1 MQKQNYIFGGKKM
14 KLISNTKG
22 LVGILVKRNELLKK
36 QERLINNQNVLLSVL
51 NDTII
56 YQQNKMN
63 LYREKIN
70 AVKKYLPQDVLEQLE
85 SEGL

>member
-14 KLISNTKG
+14 KLISSTKG

-36 QERLINNQNVLLSVL
+36 QEKLINNQNVLLSVL

>member
-1 MQKQNYIFGGKKM
+1 M
-14 KLISNTKG
+14 KLISSTKG
-22 LVGILVKRNELLKK
+22 LVGIFAEGIKLLKK
-36 QERLINNQNVLLSVL
+36 QEKLIKNQNVLLSVL

>member
-1 MQKQNYIFGGKKM
+1 M

-22 LVGILVKRNELLKK
+22 LVGILVKRNELLRK

-63 LYREKIN
+63 LYRERIN
-70 AVKKYLPQDVLEQLE
+70 TIKKYLPQDILEQLE

>member
-1 MQKQNYIFGGKKM
+1 M

-63 LYREKIN
+63 LYRERIN
-70 AVKKYLPQDVLEQLE
+70 TIKKYLPQDILEQLE

>member
-1 MQKQNYIFGGKKM
+1 M
-14 KLISNTKG
+14 KLISSTKG
-22 LVGILVKRNELLKK
+22 LVGILVKRNELLRK

-63 LYREKIN
+63 LYRERIN
-70 AVKKYLPQDVLEQLE
+70 TIKKYLPQDILEQLE

>member
-14 KLISNTKG
+14 KLISSTKG
-22 LVGILVKRNELLKK
+22 LVGIFAEGIKLLKK
-36 QERLINNQNVLLSVL
+36 QEKLIKNQNVLLSVL